1 MYRVGRRWFIWAMIG
16 LEQQDD
22 KVSMKFTTRLA
33 LLACSAVLA
42 PAAWLTAAAAS
53 QTGGSIA
60 APGPA
65 LRKITVDARAQT
77 GTLRSLS
84 GVNGSP
90 APGMHKPEYF
100 KFGGWNM
107 PEKVDASAGYRL
119 AGIDLVRTHD
129 GYGPGDIDGKFETAA
144 APGGALISS
153 KRDGLVIFRNPQADP
168 EDPASYHFGPTDTQ
182 ISAIRRLGAQVLF
195 RLGRSEGA
203 DPQPPGDFARY
214 ANIAKHIVLH
224 YNRGWANG
232 YQYGIRYWE
241 IWNEPDLGKVFW
253 AGTAAQYYDLYAR
266 MAKAVKEADP
276 QALVGG
282 PAIARPNDDTPYRD
296 AFMDYVRTNK
306 VPLDF
311 YSWHW
316 YATDSEDPMDF
327 VRIAKDVRARL
338 DKHGLTKTQ
347 SILSEWNYGLDD
359 QPPLPSTRA
368 SFITSTIIYMEDAPL
383 DAATLYRADNAFGT
397 DGATPDE
404 VGAALI
410 ALGKMSETPFRLR
423 TEGADLNGFA
433 AEAGRSKDGM
443 TLRVLISNYQI
454 PVKMRGPRGTDDT
467 LHVPPVFDVRLLSRR
482 SMSYS
487 DNAGFELNL
496 EGLPP
501 AQGYIVERCLISSQK
516 DGRSGP
522 TAAANHGPAAS
533 GAQAPPALGGPT
545 LKPQK
550 GSGPTLTLREALSPP
565 GVELITVQATRDK
578 GLPRGSAATQGHGGE
593 PSGPGS
599 GHEGGIPRCTAIFL
613 PSPSETA
620 DRLE

>member
-1 MYRVGRRWFIWAMIG
+1 MVA
-16 LEQQDD
+16 
-22 KVSMKFTTRLA
+22 
-33 LLACSAVLA
+33 LACSVLLA
-42 PAAWLTAAAAS
+42 HAAWP
-53 QTGGSIA
+53 QTG
-60 APGPA
+60 
-65 LRKITVDARAQT
+65 LRKVTVDAQTPT

-129 GYGPGDIDGKFETAA
+129 GYGPGDIDGQFETAA
-144 APGGALISS
+144 APGGALISA
-153 KRDGLVIFRNPQADP
+153 KRDVLVIFRNPQADP
-168 EDPASYHFGPTDTQ
+168 DDPASYNFGPTDAQ
-182 ISAIRRLGAQVLF
+182 IGAIRRLGAQVLF

-203 DPQPPGDFARY
+203 DPLPPMDFARY
-214 ANIAKHIVLH
+214 ASVAKHIVLH

-232 YQYGIRYWE
+232 YHHGIRYWK

-266 MAKAVKEADP
+266 MAKAVKETDP

-296 AFMDYVRTNK
+296 PFMDYVHANK

-338 DKHGLTKTQ
+338 DKHGLTMTQ
-347 SILSEWNYGLDD
+347 SILSEWNYGLED
-359 QPPLPSTRA
+359 QPPSPATRA
-368 SFITSTIIYMEDAPL
+368 SFITSAIIYMQDAPVDL
-383 DAATLYRADNAFGT
+383 ATLYRADNVFGT
-397 DGATPDE
+397 DGATPDD
-404 VGAALI
+404 VGSALI
-410 ALGKMSETPFRLR
+410 ALGKMNETPIRLK
-423 TEGADLNGFA
+423 TEGSDFNGFA
-433 AEAGRSKDGM
+433 TEAGRSTDGT
-443 TLRVLISNYQI
+443 TLRILISNYQI

-482 SMSYS
+482 STSYS

-496 EGLPP
+496 ERLPP
-501 AQGYIVERCLISSQK
+501 ASGYVVERCLISSQK
-516 DGRSGP
+516 DGPSGLP
-522 TAAANHGPAAS
+522 GASRHGGAAS
-533 GAQAPPALGGPT
+533 GSEAPPALGGPT

-550 GSGPTLTLREALSPP
+550 GSGPTLTLRVTLPPP
-565 GVELITVQATRDK
+565 GVELITVRA
-578 GLPRGSAATQGHGGE
+578 GHGQ
-593 PSGPGS
+593 P
-599 GHEGGIPRCTAIFL
+599 GHEAGISRCAAQFL

-620 DRLE
+620 DRLD